1 MQHLRKLKYVPNI
14 FKESLRLYPPV
25 GFFARTAKQEVKIQ
39 NKLVKEGSGVVVAPW
54 LIQRH
59 ESYWK
64 NPHEFDPSRFE
75 EKNVIQKDTY
85 LPFGM
90 GERICIGQGFAM
102 QEAVLILANILRNY
116 QLKLQENFV
125 PDVVGRL
132 TIRSANGMQIQ
143 FTQRKN

>member
-1 MQHLRKLKYVPNI
+1 MPRIWPSIRFRRLIK
-14 FKESLRLYPPV
+14 SLYS
-25 GFFARTAKQEVKIQ
+25 F
-39 NKLVKEGSGVVVAPW
+39 W
-54 LIQRH
+54 
-59 ESYWK
+59 
-64 NPHEFDPSRFE
+64 